1 MIVLLNILKIIGI
14 ILLCILSFIL
24 VLLLLILFVP
34 VRYRLKAV
42 RKEQDDAMVHA
53 DAKVTWLLHLLSVSF
68 RYPEAAYLKVRVF
81 GIPVYSTEK
90 KEQDKTEQDKT
101 EQDKNEQDKS
111 EQSGQELDRVKADE
125 AKQKD
130 KTEEKTEEKAVEKQ
144 EEKQEEEL
152 EKLLEE
158 KLKEEEE
165 EPTLIR
171 FIKKLLE
178 KLIKIKYTILKICD
192 KIKHIIKNVRYYVA
206 IMKSNCFQ
214 RAFSLCKEEVFSLI
228 KSIMPRKLKGSF
240 LIGTGDPASTAQ
252 ILAVHGMLYP
262 FIGNHITVVPDFE
275 NTVIEG
281 DLFIKGRITV
291 FKILKMAV
299 KVYFNK
305 DVRKVLRLLKREAA

>member
-53 DAKVTWLLHLLSVSF
+53 DAKVTWLLHLLSASF

-90 KEQDKTEQDKT
+90 KEQDKT

-144 EEKQEEEL
+144 EEKQEEL

-228 KSIMPRKLKGSF
+228 KSIMPRKLKGNF

-262 FIGNHITVVPDFE
+262 FIGNHITIAPDFE

-291 FKILKMAV
+291 FKILKTAV

>member
-81 GIPVYSTEK
+81 GIPVCSTEK
-90 KEQDKTEQDKT
+90 KEQDKT

-111 EQSGQELDRVKADE
+111 EQNGQELDRVKADE

-158 KLKEEEE
+158 KLKEEE

-291 FKILKMAV
+291 FKILKTAV

>member
-34 VRYRLKAV
+34 VRYRLKTV

-53 DAKVTWLLHLLSVSF
+53 DVKVTWLLHLLSASF

-90 KEQDKTEQDKT
+90 KEQDKTEQDK
-101 EQDKNEQDKS
+101 NEQDKS
-111 EQSGQELDRVKADE
+111 EQNGQELDRVKSDE
-125 AKQKD
+125 AKQK
-130 KTEEKTEEKAVEKQ
+130 EITEEKAVEKQ
-144 EEKQEEEL
+144 EEKQEEL

-158 KLKEEEE
+158 KIKEDEE

-228 KSIMPRKLKGSF
+228 KSIMPRKLKGNF

-275 NTVIEG
+275 NKVIEG

-291 FKILKMAV
+291 FKILKTAV

>member
-53 DAKVTWLLHLLSVSF
+53 DAKVTWLLHLLSASF

-90 KEQDKTEQDKT
+90 KEQDKTEQDK
-101 EQDKNEQDKS
+101 NEQDKS
-111 EQSGQELDRVKADE
+111 EQSGQELDRVKSDE
-125 AKQKD
+125 AKQK
-130 KTEEKTEEKAVEKQ
+130 EITEEKAVEKQ
-144 EEKQEEEL
+144 EEKQEEL

-158 KLKEEEE
+158 KIKEDEE

-171 FIKKLLE
+171 FLKKLLE
-178 KLIKIKYTILKICD
+178 KLIKIKYTILQICD
-192 KIKHIIKNVRYYVA
+192 KIKHIVKNVRYYVA

-228 KSIMPRKLKGSF
+228 KSIMPRKLKGNF

-291 FKILKMAV
+291 FKILKTAV

>member
-90 KEQDKTEQDKT
+90 KEQDKTEQDK
-101 EQDKNEQDKS
+101 NEQDKS
-111 EQSGQELDRVKADE
+111 EQNGQELDRVKADE

-144 EEKQEEEL
+144 EEEL

-171 FIKKLLE
+171 FIKKLFE
-178 KLIKIKYTILKICD
+178 KLIKIKYTILQICD
-192 KIKHIIKNVRYYVA
+192 KIKHIVKNVRYYVA

-228 KSIMPRKLKGSF
+228 KSIMPRKLKGNF

-262 FIGNHITVVPDFE
+262 FIGNHITIVPDFE

-291 FKILKMAV
+291 FKILKTAV

>member
-90 KEQDKTEQDKT
+90 KEQDKTEQDK
-101 EQDKNEQDKS
+101 NEQDKS
-111 EQSGQELDRVKADE
+111 EQSGQELDRVKSDE
-125 AKQKD
+125 AKQK
-130 KTEEKTEEKAVEKQ
+130 EITEEKAVEKQ
-144 EEKQEEEL
+144 EEKQEEL

-158 KLKEEEE
+158 KIKEDEE

-171 FIKKLLE
+171 FLKKLLE
-178 KLIKIKYTILKICD
+178 KLINIKYTILQICD
-192 KIKHIIKNVRYYVA
+192 KIKHIVKNVRYYVA

-262 FIGNHITVVPDFE
+262 FIGNHITIVPDFE

-291 FKILKMAV
+291 FKILKTAV

>member
-34 VRYRLKAV
+34 VRYRLKVV
-42 RKEQDDAMVHA
+42 RKEQDDAIVHA
-53 DAKVTWLLHLLSVSF
+53 DAKVTWLLHLLSASF

-90 KEQDKTEQDKT
+90 KEQDKTEQDK
-101 EQDKNEQDKS
+101 NEQDKS
-111 EQSGQELDRVKADE
+111 EQNGHELARVKADE

-130 KTEEKTEEKAVEKQ
+130 KTEEKAEGKAVEKK
-144 EEKQEEEL
+144 EEKQDEEL

-158 KLKEEEE
+158 KLKEDEE

-178 KLIKIKYTILKICD
+178 KLIKIKYTILQICD
-192 KIKHIIKNVRYYVA
+192 KIKHIVKNLRYYVA
-206 IMKSNCFQ
+206 IMKSDCFQ

-262 FIGNHITVVPDFE
+262 FIGNHITIVPDFE

-291 FKILKMAV
+291 FKILKTAV

>member
-90 KEQDKTEQDKT
+90 KEQDKTEQDK
-101 EQDKNEQDKS
+101 NEQDKS
-111 EQSGQELDRVKADE
+111 EQNGQELDRVKADE

-144 EEKQEEEL
+144 EEKQEEL

-158 KLKEEEE
+158 KIKEDEE

-171 FIKKLLE
+171 FLKKLLE

-228 KSIMPRKLKGSF
+228 KSIMPRKLKGIF

-262 FIGNHITVVPDFE
+262 FIGNHITIVPDFE